1 MDQPT
6 ADFFNFDWYDLD
18 DNSKAVNHQSSD
30 KQHIKTMIM
39 VSTTLDNS
47 LKLFLTKILKSVNLE
62 LNKNATL
69 LDTDHSIS
77 KTELENYSECIIFGP
92 NQLFE
97 ETSLVTSKRINNT
110 SILLAPPLSLIHSS
124 TDLKRTL
131 WDHLKKTYAL

>member
-77 KTELENYSECIIFGP
+77 KTELENYSKCIIFGP

>member
-47 LKLFLTKILKSVNLE
+47 LKLFTMV
-62 LNKNATL
+62 
-69 LDTDHSIS
+69 
-77 KTELENYSECIIFGP
+77 F
-92 NQLFE
+92 
-97 ETSLVTSKRINNT
+97 
-110 SILLAPPLSLIHSS
+110 
-124 TDLKRTL
+124 
-131 WDHLKKTYAL
+131 